1 MNNIYNNFNKCD
13 SVMVKRIQN
22 FPVAENQFEA
32 ASSFGNYN
40 LALSLADL
48 VDNSISAGSSEIRI
62 YAEFDNGNSSIKIID
77 NGRGMSKEQLFQAM
91 KIGSHNPSEHRDKND
106 LGRFGLG
113 MKTASFAQGRRLTV
127 LTNNGLDM
135 SGACWDLDDI
145 SNFSMEIYDGE
156 EVKQQLT
163 FFENKASQ
171 TEVKITKLTRLTEN
185 STISAEDWESLL
197 VDAKDELRLIFH
209 RYLEGGEKDIKK
221 IKIFF
226 NDDENYLDPINPFYQ
241 EHPATQNLDTEQII
255 VDQKKIYVTPFI
267 LPHFSKLKAG
277 EVEKLAGKEG
287 YIRNQGFYIYRN
299 YRLII
304 KGTWFKLIPHGE
316 LVKLARIKVDIP
328 NSLDV
333 EWKITVDKS
342 DAQIPLKIQNRL
354 KELISTIKIQSSR
367 VFTFPGKKLT
377 DSKINQLWQLK
388 QKHGKKSFQ
397 INLSHP
403 VISDYIDK
411 SESSQKTNFYN
422 VIRVI
427 EETLPLNEMVA
438 QVNDQPETI
447 SQQSTDPETV
457 YEFAK
462 YLYLNLRS
470 KGLHEIEALK
480 ILTQTD
486 PYHLNKDFILNSL
499 IREGL
504 VNTNE

>member
-1 MNNIYNNFNKCD
+1 
-13 SVMVKRIQN
+13 MVKRIQN
-22 FPVAENQFEA
+22 YPVAENQFEA

-48 VDNSISAGSSEIRI
+48 IDNSISAGSLEIRI
-62 YAEFDNGNSSIKIID
+62 YAEFDNAHSSIKIID
-77 NGRGMSKEQLFQAM
+77 NGRGMSRAQLFQAM
-91 KIGSHNPSEHRDKND
+91 KIGSHNPSEKRDEND

-127 LTNNGLDM
+127 LTNNGSDM

-145 SNFSMEIYDGE
+145 SNFSMDIFDQE
-156 EVKQQLT
+156 EVKQQFT
-163 FFENKASQ
+163 FCKNKETQ

-185 STISAEDWESLL
+185 NTISAEDWERLL

-209 RYLEGGEKDIKK
+209 RYLEGGEKGIKK
-221 IKIFF
+221 IRIFF
-226 NDDENYLDPINPFYQ
+226 NDDENSLDPINPFYQ
-241 EHPATQNLDTEQII
+241 DHPATQDLDTETII
-255 VDQKKIYVTPFI
+255 VDQKKISVTPFI
-267 LPHFSKLKAG
+267 LPHFSKLKAS

-287 YIRNQGFYIYRN
+287 YVRNQGFYIYRN
-299 YRLII
+299 FRLII
-304 KGTWFKLIPHGE
+304 RGTWFKLIPHGE

-342 DAQIPLKIQNRL
+342 DAQIPVKVQKRL
-354 KELISTIKIQSSR
+354 RELISTIKIQSTR

-403 VISDYIDK
+403 LISNFIEKSDKLQKQSFHNVISI
-411 SESSQKTNFYN
+411 
-422 VIRVI
+422 I
-427 EETLPLNEMVA
+427 EETLPLHEMVS
-438 QVNDQPETI
+438 QMNDQPETI
-447 SQQSTDPETV
+447 SQQSTDPKIV

-470 KGLHEIEALK
+470 RGFKENEALK
-480 ILTQTD
+480 MLNETD
-486 PYHLNKDFILNSL
+486 PYHLNIEFILNSL
-499 IREGL
+499 IKEGL
-504 VNTNE
+504 ANANQ

>member
-48 VDNSISAGSSEIRI
+48 IDNSISAGSSEIRI

-77 NGRGMSKEQLFQAM
+77 NGRGMSKDQLVQAM
-91 KIGSHNPSEHRDKND
+91 KIGSHNPSEQRDKND

-127 LTNNGLDM
+127 LTNNGSEM

-145 SNFSMEIYDGE
+145 SNFSMDVYDGE
-156 EVKQQLT
+156 EVKQKFT
-163 FFENKASQ
+163 FFENKKPQ
-171 TEVKITKLTRLTEN
+171 TEVKITKLIRLTEN
-185 STISAEDWESLL
+185 GTISIEDWESLL

-209 RYLEGGEKDIKK
+209 RYLEGGEKGIKK
-221 IKIFF
+221 IRIFF
-226 NDDENYLDPINPFYQ
+226 NDDENSLDPINPFYQ
-241 EHPATQNLDTEQII
+241 DHPATQDLDTETII
-255 VDQKKIYVTPFI
+255 VDQKKISVTPFI
-267 LPHFSKLKAG
+267 LPHFSKLKAR

-287 YIRNQGFYIYRN
+287 YVRNQGFYIYRN

-354 KELISTIKIQSSR
+354 KELISTIKIQSTR

-403 VISDYIDK
+403 VISNFIEKSDK
-411 SESSQKTNFYN
+411 LQKQNFHN
-422 VIRVI
+422 VIKVI
-427 EETLPLNEMVA
+427 EETLPLHEMVT
-438 QVNDQPETI
+438 QMNDQPETI
-447 SQQSTDPETV
+447 SQQSTDPNVV

-462 YLYLNLRS
+462 YLYMNLKSRGFQE
-470 KGLHEIEALK
+470 KDALK
-480 ILTQTD
+480 ILNETD
-486 PYHLNKDFILNSL
+486 PYHLNMEFILDSL